1 MLAAPALTP
10 GAKARTRRA
19 RPTVASLSM
28 RTIVLIYVGLLV
40 LLPVVILFYRTFQP
54 GLSEFFSALSD
65 PYSQHAF
72 QVTFIVA
79 VWAVVINTVFGV
91 IVAILLARYR
101 FPGKGL
107 LSAFI
112 DLPVAV
118 SPIVVGLAFI
128 LVYGN
133 DGLFGS
139 AFTSGP
145 LQVVGAKPG
154 MVLVTVFLSLPLVVR
169 AVLPVLEQAGTDQE
183 VAAASLGANWFST
196 FWRITLPIIRPALS
210 YGVVLCTARC
220 IGEYGAVL
228 VVSNNILGQTET
240 APLHIYNLIT
250 NDQNKNAAY
259 ALAFVL
265 ILIAFAAILISAYIR
280 QKAGLLMGIEVRGV
294 AQAAT
299 AISPHSHDIDLSM

>member
-1 MLAAPALTP
+1 VAEVTLTP
-10 GAKARTRRA
+10 VKPTAGPRRA
-19 RPTVASLSM
+19 RPTPASLSM
-28 RTIVLIYVGLLV
+28 RTIVLLYVGVLV
-40 LLPVVILFYRTFQP
+40 LVPVVVLFYRTFQP

-65 PYSQHAF
+65 PYTQHAF

-79 VWAVVINTVFGV
+79 IWAVVINTVFGV
-91 IVAILLARYR
+91 ITAILLARYN
-101 FPGKGL
+101 FPGKAV
-107 LSAFI
+107 LSTFI

-118 SPIVVGLAFI
+118 SPIVVGLAFV
-128 LVYGN
+128 LVFGS

-139 AFTSGP
+139 TFASGP
-145 LQVVGAKPG
+145 FQVIGAKPS

-183 VAAASLGANWFST
+183 VAAASLGANWFT
-196 FWRITLPIIRPALS
+196 VFWRITLPIIRPALS

-228 VVSNNILGQTET
+228 VVSGNVLGKTET

-280 QKAGLLMGIEVRGV
+280 RR
-294 AQAAT
+294 QAK
-299 AISPHSHDIDLSM
+299 